1 MANINK
7 VNGIAIASI
16 SKISGFTLSDNSKI
30 LGQTKAAAAGTP
42 TTYLD
47 EDFNSLS
54 EGYGVAPTNW
64 NNSAGQG
71 VFGSTFSDRSWD
83 IESGTTPSSTTGPTA
98 DHDTSQGIDG
108 DGREGS
114 GKYAYTEAT
123 SQFNKR
129 FLFRTPGIDFS
140 NSLANNTLK
149 LYFWFHMYGSNMGK
163 LGVAASV
170 RSSTADDAFEPVSG
184 MGFTDDDNGGLT
196 LTFWDDNSDDG
207 SSTSSGVRIS
217 GQQQTA
223 GHGSTSTNA
232 HWRLAVADLNAL
244 AGFGS
249 TVYFYFYGKTGS
261 QFRSDIAID
270 DVLIVGE
277 E

>member
-16 SKISGFTLSDNSKI
+16 SKIRGFTLSDNSKI
-30 LGQTKAAAAGTP
+30 LGQTKAAAAGTA

-47 EDFNSLS
+47 EDFDSLS
-54 EGYGVAPTNW
+54 EGYGTAPTNW
-64 NNSAGQG
+64 SNSTGMV
-71 VFGSTFSDRSWD
+71 VFGTTTATRSWD
-83 IESGTTPSSTTGPTA
+83 IEAGTTPSSATGPTA
-98 DHDTSQGIDG
+98 DHDTSQGISG

-170 RSSTADDAFEPVSG
+170 RPNSASDTYAPVSG

-196 LTFWDDNSDDG
+196 LTFWDDASDDG
-207 SSTSSGVRIS
+207 SSTSSGVRIA

-223 GHGSTSTNA
+223 GHGSTATGA
-232 HWRLAVADLNAL
+232 HWRLAVVDLNAL
-244 AGFGS
+244 AGNGS
-249 TVYFYFYGKTGS
+249 TIYFYFYGKTGS
-261 QFRSDIAID
+261 QFRSDMAID

>member
-1 MANINK
+1 MADIGK
-7 VNGIAIASI
+7 VNGLAITSI
-16 SKISGFTLSDNSKI
+16 SKINSFTLSDNSKI
-30 LGQTKAAAAGTP
+30 LGQTKPSAGTA

-47 EDFNSLS
+47 EDFDSLS

-64 NNSAGQG
+64 NNSTGMV
-71 VFGSTFSDRSWD
+71 VFGTTTATRSWD
-83 IESGTTPSSTTGPTA
+83 IEAGTTPSSATGPTA

-163 LGVAASV
+163 LGVAASI
-170 RSSTADDAFEPVSG
+170 RPNAASNAYEPVSG

>member
-1 MANINK
+1 
-7 VNGIAIASI
+7 
-16 SKISGFTLSDNSKI
+16 
-30 LGQTKAAAAGTP
+30 
-42 TTYLD
+42 
-47 EDFNSLS
+47 
-54 EGYGVAPTNW
+54 
-64 NNSAGQG
+64 
-71 VFGSTFSDRSWD
+71 
-83 IESGTTPSSTTGPTA
+83 
-98 DHDTSQGIDG
+98 
-108 DGREGS
+108 
-114 GKYAYTEAT
+114 
-123 SQFNKR
+123 
-129 FLFRTPGIDFS
+129 
-140 NSLANNTLK
+140 
-149 LYFWFHMYGSNMGK
+149 MYGSNMGK

-232 HWRLAVADLNAL
+232 HWRLAVADLNDL
-244 AGFGS
+244 AGFG
-249 TVYFYFYGKTGS
+249 TPVYFYFYGKTGS